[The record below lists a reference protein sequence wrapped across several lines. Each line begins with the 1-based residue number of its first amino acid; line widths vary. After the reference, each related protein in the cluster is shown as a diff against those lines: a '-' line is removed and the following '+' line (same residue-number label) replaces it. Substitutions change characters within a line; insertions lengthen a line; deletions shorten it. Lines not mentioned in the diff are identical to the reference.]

1 MCPFKKK
8 KKIQQNNNCLI
19 WAQCGQTWKE
29 SSVTTAIPTRKN
41 NPALQKDFSWIQKML
56 HSSYQV
62 KAQFSYSYA
71 LLIPYT
77 DSICGPHM
85 SENVNINGLIH
96 NMLTALF

>member
-1 MCPFKKK
+1 
-8 KKIQQNNNCLI
+8 
-19 WAQCGQTWKE
+19 
-29 SSVTTAIPTRKN
+29 
-41 NPALQKDFSWIQKML
+41 ML